1 MLRGPILQELL
12 ALALGMTAQARLG
25 LLGVLLLAM
34 VGVGVRAKHT
44 GLAVGAALMFTA
56 LMVQA

>member
-44 GLAVGAALMFTA
+44 GLAVGAALMFTV